1 MGYVRYYTMQTI
13 KYKKQSLISYMIE
26 NDVEIAKNMF
36 ILA

>member
-1 MGYVRYYTMQTI
+1 
-13 KYKKQSLISYMIE
+13 MIE